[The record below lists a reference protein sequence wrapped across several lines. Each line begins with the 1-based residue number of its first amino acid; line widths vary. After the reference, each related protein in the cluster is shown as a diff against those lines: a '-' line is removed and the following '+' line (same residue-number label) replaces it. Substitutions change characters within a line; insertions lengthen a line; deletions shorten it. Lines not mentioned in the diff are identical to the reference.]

1 MSASDYAMQG
11 WSVSELSAQGGW
23 KSLSQLKRY
32 TQIKGEHLAQKMRRL
47 RCLSSGSQWE
57 LSS

>member
-1 MSASDYAMQG
+1 MMALYRHYKIGIRMTMQG

-32 TQIKGEHLAQKMRRL
+32 TQIKGEHLAQKMR
-47 RCLSSGSQWE
+47 GE
-57 LSS
+57 NV